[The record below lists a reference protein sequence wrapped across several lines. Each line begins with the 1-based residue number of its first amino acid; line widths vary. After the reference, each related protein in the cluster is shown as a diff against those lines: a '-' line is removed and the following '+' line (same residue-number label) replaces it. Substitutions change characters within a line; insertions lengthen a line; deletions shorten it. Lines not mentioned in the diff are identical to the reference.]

1 MPWIAAG
8 ASIASGLLSS
18 SGQRKAN
25 QQNLQIAREQ
35 MKFQERM
42 SSTAVQRQVKDMRR
56 AGINP
61 ILAAPGGAST
71 PGGSQATMENPQ
83 AGAAEGISKAS
94 QTALAMK
101 IGKAQLANLGADTNL
116 KNENALTAQEQQSNL
131 RAQWRYINGQLRQ
144 VNANSALAEAALP
157 VAQAEEEFWKN
168 LNDGEY
174 GDWAKALQ
182 FIKSLVK

>member
-1 MPWIAAG
+1 MAWIAAG

-18 SGQRKAN
+18 LGQKEAN
-25 QQNLQIAREQ
+25 QQNIQIAREQ

-42 SSTAVQRQVKDMRR
+42 SSTAVQRQVKDMRA

-71 PGGSQATMENPQ
+71 PTGSQATMENQ
-83 AGAAEGISKAS
+83 RAGAAEGISKAA

-101 IGKAQLANLGADTNL
+101 IGREQLRNLNADTNL
-116 KNENALTAQEQQSNL
+116 KHENALTQQETQSNL
-131 RAQWRYINGQLRQ
+131 RAQWKYINGQLRNI
-144 VNANSALAEAALP
+144 NANSALAEAALP
-157 VAQAEEEFWKN
+157 IAKAEEDFWRN
-168 LNDGEY
+168 LNEGDY

-182 FIKSLVK
+182 FIRSLVK

>member
-18 SGQRKAN
+18 SGQSKAN
-25 QQNLQIAREQ
+25 RQNLAIAREQ

-42 SSTAVQRQVKDMRR
+42 SSTAVQRQVKDMRA

-71 PGGSQATMENPQ
+71 PAGSQAQMENPRK
-83 AGAAEGISKAS
+83 GAAEGISRAAQS
-94 QTALAMK
+94 ALAMK
-101 IGKAQLANLGADTNL
+101 IGKAQLENMQSDTEL
-116 KNENALTAQEQQSNL
+116 KREQQLTQQETQSNM
-131 RAQWRYINGQLRQ
+131 RAQWRYINGQIRNI
-144 VNANSALAEAALP
+144 NANSALAEAMLP
-157 VAQAEEEFWKN
+157 IQQAEADFWSN
-168 LNDGEY
+168 LNKGEY

-182 FIKSLVK
+182 FIRGLVK